1 MAPRSHSWIFQA
13 TPDSRDLAAEL
24 RGSDSLSWS
33 VARYGRDLRTGD
45 RVYYWQSGGDAG
57 IYGVG
62 TVQDV
67 APRDPAGR
75 YTALTT
81 HERPLFAPITRAEL
95 RGDDDLREL
104 AVLRQPRGTV
114 FPLSAAQE
122 AALAR
127 RIGGASLLLAVPA
140 SRLVKDKARL
150 RPPEDAE
157 IAARVTEARARGDE
171 VLVAIVGADV
181 DGAASAEA
189 ARVVSVRAGRDGTA
203 TLRIARLPDAP
214 APRVPADV
222 VTEVGAGRVVVV
234 PPAMAGPRP
243 VVPAEMDAQGLGRV
257 GSGVGGSAVP
267 RVAEERVGYVA
278 AHAFAPAAAELYGDL
293 VLPPEVA
300 PQLVAAVKSGRHIV
314 LMGIPGTG
322 KTSLALNLAR
332 AAAHASLCME
342 PLLATATADWT
353 TFDTIGGL
361 LPAADGALRFSPG
374 VVLRALRDNRWLIL
388 DELNRADI
396 DKAFGPLLTVL
407 SGGAVELPNVDAT
420 GRPIRIEPAPGPST
434 LLDDGVTYRAGTDWR
449 IIATMNTLDRAALFA
464 FSLAFARRF
473 AFVLTP
479 PPAPAALPALLRGR
493 APLDDDAA
501 EFLRRVAEVTPRP
514 LGPAVLL
521 DAAGY
526 IAARGGQAALA
537 EAAGLFVLPQ
547 LEGLAPAGLRAFADA
562 LAPLLGPDGDTLL
575 RAYISAFNGES

>member
-33 VARYGRDLRTGD
+33 VARYGRDLRMGD

-67 APRDPAGR
+67 SPRDPAGR

-81 HERPLFAPITRAEL
+81 HERPLFAPITRTEL

-127 RIGGASLLLAVPA
+127 RIGGASLMLALPA

-150 RPPEDAE
+150 QPPEDAD
-157 IAARVTEARARGDE
+157 IAARVTEAWSRGDE
-171 VLVAIVGADV
+171 ILVVIVGADV
-181 DGAASAEA
+181 DGAASTEA
-189 ARVVSVRAGRDGTA
+189 ARVVSVRAGRAGAA

-222 VTEVGAGRVVVV
+222 VAEVGAGRVMVM
-234 PPAMAGPRP
+234 PSALAERP
-243 VVPAEMDAQGLGRV
+243 VVSAEMDAHGPV
-257 GSGVGGSAVP
+257 WADSGVAGSAMP
-267 RVAEERVGYVA
+267 RIVEERVGYVA
-278 AHAFAPAAAELYGDL
+278 AHAFTPTTAELYGDL

-300 PQLVAAVKSGRHIV
+300 PQLVAAVKSGRHVV

-332 AAAHASLCME
+332 AAAHAGLCME

-361 LPAADGALRFSPG
+361 LPATDGALRFSPG

-407 SGGAVELPNVDAT
+407 SGGAVELPNVDAA
-420 GRPIRIEPAPGPST
+420 GRPIRIEPASGPAT

-473 AFVLTP
+473 AFILTP
-479 PPAPAALPALLRGR
+479 PPAPAALPALLRSH
-493 APLDDDAA
+493 APLGDDAV

-537 EAAGLFVLPQ
+537 EAVGLFVLPQ

-562 LAPLLGPDGDTLL
+562 LPPLLGPAGEALL
-575 RAYISAFNGES
+575 RAYIDAFNGDG